1 MTIKNSPMDSVERS
15 NERLR
20 LNAFR
25 VLYAAQP
32 PTESRERQVL
42 GHGQFLRLFA
52 SHRDPLPEPVR
63 CRRQTA
69 HMYMSISG
77 NEALSNVQSIGHLPA
92 DVTLLYALSRIDA
105 PGLAVAFSEGW
116 ITPFTRKK
124 LRAGGTFYVHN
135 ASLPSRTP

>member
-32 PTESRERQVL
+32 PSRSRERQVL

-63 CRRQTA
+63 CHKRTA
-69 HMYMSISG
+69 QKYISIAT
-77 NEALSNVQSIGHLPA
+77 NVALSEAASMPLLPV
-92 DVTLLYALSRIDA
+92 DFVILYELSRIDKEGRDRLLAYFHLAQVA
-105 PGLAVAFSEGW
+105 PIEG
-116 ITPFTRKK
+116 PP
-124 LRAGGTFYVHN
+124 A
-135 ASLPSRTP
+135 